1 MDTETNSK
9 LIVIVEDHPETA
21 ALIAECVSEEPG
33 YETVIA
39 GDAGSGLEMIHARR
53 PDLVL
58 LDAWLP
64 DVNGFQLYDTLH
76 EESSTSDIPVIFIT
90 TSSAPAMAE
99 HLEKRHIESFI
110 AKPFEL
116 EYLLS
121 RVREAVENPSGQ

>member
-1 MDTETNSK
+1 MAACFPVYGSFVYASQVRFTCGGYAPMDTETNSK

-76 EESSTSDIPVIFIT
+76 EES
-90 TSSAPAMAE
+90 
-99 HLEKRHIESFI
+99 
-110 AKPFEL
+110 
-116 EYLLS
+116 
-121 RVREAVENPSGQ
+121 